1 MVSVPSPPAA
11 GHLRK
16 RTTQIPKNKVNYLN
30 TGTLPKIPGEG
41 GKLRSAVHVAHEVG
55 MLPEQT
61 FKTLCI
67 RGDKTGVLFA
77 VIPGNGELDLKALA
91 RVSGNKRCEMV
102 HLKELLPLTGYI
114 RGGCSPL
121 GAKKEYPVYLD
132 ETCQLFD
139 EIAISAGMRGMQI
152 IASPGGIAKA
162 TKAVLA
168 ALTME

>member
-1 MVSVPSPPAA
+1 MPSTW
-11 GHLRK
+11 R
-16 RTTQIPKNKVNYLN
+16 
-30 TGTLPKIPGEG
+30 
-41 GKLRSAVHVAHEVG
+41 
-55 MLPEQT
+55 
-61 FKTLCI
+61 
-67 RGDKTGVLFA
+67 
-77 VIPGNGELDLKALA
+77 
-91 RVSGNKRCEMV
+91 
-102 HLKELLPLTGYI
+102 ELLPLTGYI